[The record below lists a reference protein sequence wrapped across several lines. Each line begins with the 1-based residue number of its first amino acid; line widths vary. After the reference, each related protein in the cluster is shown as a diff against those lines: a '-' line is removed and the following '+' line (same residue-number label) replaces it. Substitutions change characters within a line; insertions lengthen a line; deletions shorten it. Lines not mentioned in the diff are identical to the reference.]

1 MRNLLLIL
9 GFLFFVSG
17 MLSLVLVLIGAN
29 LSFLSWIDQ
38 PGTPRGVIIR
48 VLLIGGGLVMS
59 YVALNPPEQDPEEP
73 ANPE

>member
-1 MRNLLLIL
+1 MRNLMLIL

-29 LSFLSWIDQ
+29 LSMLAWIDQ

-59 YVALNPPEQDPEEP
+59 YVALNPPEQDQEEP
-73 ANPE
+73 QNPE